1 MSSTAGGVLGLTHDE
16 IRSVVE
22 ELMAGRYLAA
32 VGIPTEGSS
41 LEAAALIIL
50 DVALPH
56 LQYPPL
62 DASARK
68 AAARLLEERTL
79 ELSQLDSD
87 QRFEAC
93 AIHKARQHRADAA
106 SVAAAL
112 IAATWFEDAATEGAA

>member
-1 MSSTAGGVLGLTHDE
+1 MSSTAGDILGLTQEE
-16 IRSVVE
+16 IRKVVE
-22 ELMAGRYLAA
+22 ALMAGRYLAA
-32 VGIPTEGSS
+32 AGIPTKGST

-68 AAARLLEERTL
+68 AAALLLEERAL
-79 ELSQLDSD
+79 ELGQLDFD

-93 AIHKARQHRADAA
+93 AIHRARQQRTDAA

-112 IAATWFEDAATEGAA
+112 IAATWFEDAAAAGAA

>member
-1 MSSTAGGVLGLTHDE
+1 VSSNAGDILGLGHDE
-16 IRSVVE
+16 IRGVVE
-22 ELMAGRYLAA
+22 AMLAGRYLAA
-32 VGIPTEGSS
+32 AGIPTEEST

-62 DASARK
+62 DANARK
-68 AAARLLEERTL
+68 AAALLLEERAL
-79 ELSQLDSD
+79 ELGQLDSD

-93 AIHKARQHRADAA
+93 AIHKARQQRTVAA

-112 IAATWFEDAATEGAA
+112 IAATWFEDAAAEGAA

>member
-1 MSSTAGGVLGLTHDE
+1 MSCTAGDVLGLTHDE
-16 IRSVVE
+16 IRGVVE
-22 ELMAGRYLAA
+22 ALMAGRYLAA
-32 VGIPTEGSS
+32 AGIPTEGST

-50 DVALPH
+50 DAALPH

-68 AAARLLEERTL
+68 VAALLLEERAL
-79 ELSQLDSD
+79 ELCHLDSD
-87 QRFEAC
+87 QRFKAC
-93 AIHKARQHRADAA
+93 AIHKARQQRADAA